1 MPNPLKDSY
10 EKGFKCSAMAYL
22 ALLEDLVN
30 YALHGE
36 RVFKGGADLLVA
48 DVSRLWA
55 GTPDTTELTASVTCS
70 HAASFLLFV
79 MRPALS

>member
-36 RVFKGGADLLVA
+36 RVFKDGADLLVA
-48 DVSRLWA
+48 DVSRLRW
-55 GTPDTTELTASVTCS
+55 DSR
-70 HAASFLLFV
+70 HN
-79 MRPALS
+79 